1 VTDAPATPPKLPVDQ
16 YLLNLRAVGDTRFP
30 YKDHPRGDIL
40 DPAFAAMTHAIA
52 DYVDAMRAHSPSGYA
67 GGRTAVMAIAVNLP
81 MPVADI
87 DGEVARLR
95 GKLALTPSTP
105 EPERGRA

>member
-16 YLLNLRAVGDTRFP
+16 YLRNLRAVGDTRFP

-67 GGRTAVMAIAVNLP
+67 GGRTAVMAIAVSLP
-81 MPVADI
+81 MPVPDVDA
-87 DGEVARLR
+87 EVARLR
-95 GKLALTPSTP
+95 QQLAFMPSTP
-105 EPERGRA
+105 EPERPAA